1 MSSPEPG
8 PERAHS
14 AHPMEAVFAHTE
26 AKDREIHQVT
36 YDFTGDVVFITGG
49 ARGQGR
55 SHALGFARAGANV
68 VLVDTQG
75 KLASVYYGLATNEDL
90 DQTAADCR
98 ALGVEALA
106 VTADVRDS
114 AQVEAAANE
123 AIERFGKIDVL
134 ICYAGVASLFEV
146 SEMPEE
152 AWDELIDINLKG
164 VFLAAKHVS
173 RHMIAAKSGKII
185 FTGSIHCF
193 TGVPAAAHYVA
204 AKHGVSGFAKALAL
218 ELAPS
223 GITVNYVCPTAVNTT
238 MVEAMLDPR
247 VPENFGERMVG
258 LTGSWNQLQEGAPPL
273 EPIEITQ
280 AMLWLASDSADF
292 VTGAPLLVDAGFTA
306 K

>member
-1 MSSPEPG
+1 
-8 PERAHS
+8 
-14 AHPMEAVFAHTE
+14 MEATFVHSD
-26 AKDREIHQVT
+26 AKDREIRQVK
-36 YDFTGDVVFITGG
+36 YDFSGDVVLITGG

-55 SHALGFARAGANV
+55 SHALAFARAGANV

-75 KLASVYYGLATNEDL
+75 QLSSMFYGLATNEEL

-98 ALGVEALA
+98 AFGVEALA

-114 AQVEAAANE
+114 AQVEAAVSA
-123 AIERFGKIDVL
+123 AIDRFGKIDVL
-134 ICYAGVASLFEV
+134 ICNAGVASLYEV
-146 SEMPEE
+146 AEMPEE
-152 AWDELIDINLKG
+152 AWDDLIDTNLKG
-164 VFLAAKHVS
+164 VFLSAKHVA

-204 AKHGVSGFAKALAL
+204 AKHGVAGFAKALAL

-223 GITVNYVCPTAVNTT
+223 GITVNYVCPTAVNTM

-280 AMLWLASDSADF
+280 AMLWLASDSSDF
-292 VTGAPLLVDAGFTA
+292 VTGAPLIVDAGFTA